1 MRKRIVIGVVAV
13 LAAVGAGVPV
23 APAGASAASDPRARA
38 SVEGRYAVGVRT
50 ETFVDTSRAT
60 DANGTYPGA
69 PDRTLATTIW
79 YPAEGSPGAAD
90 VAGAPAIRG
99 RRFPLLVFAH
109 GFTATG
115 PAYGLLLRRIASAG
129 YVVAA
134 PTFPLSNGA
143 APGGPRLVDVVNQP
157 ADVRFVIDELLRL
170 DADPASPYGSVLWRR
185 RIAVAG
191 HSLGAVT
198 TLGMLNSC
206 CRDGR
211 VDAYIPLSGVEVALP
226 GGSYTYDF
234 RAPLLLIHG
243 DQDTTVPLAGSQSAF
258 AGAHGPK
265 FLLNLLGGSHVPFG
279 PPYGDVIIDTM
290 IHFLD
295 RYLKGA
301 PGSIRAMVQDG
312 NLAGAAQLTRG
323 Q

>member
-1 MRKRIVIGVVAV
+1 MGKRIVVAVLAV
-13 LAAVGAGVPV
+13 LAAVGAGVP
-23 APAGASAASDPRARA
+23 ASPAGATDPRAEA

-50 ETFVDTSRAT
+50 ETFVDESRPT

-79 YPAEGSPGAAD
+79 YPAEGTPGAAD

-143 APGGPRLVDVVNQP
+143 APGGPRLIDVFNQP

-185 RIAVAG
+185 RIAAAG
-191 HSLGAVT
+191 HSLGGVT
-198 TLGMLNSC
+198 TLGLLNSC

-211 VDAYIPLSGVEVALP
+211 IDAYIPMSGVEVPFP

-234 RAPLLLIHG
+234 RAPLLLVHG
-243 DQDTTVPLAGSQSAF
+243 EDDGTVPFAASQSAF

-265 FLLNLLGGSHVPFG
+265 FLLNLLDGSHVPF
-279 PPYGDVIIDTM
+279 
-290 IHFLD
+290 
-295 RYLKGA
+295 
-301 PGSIRAMVQDG
+301 
-312 NLAGAAQLTRG
+312 
-323 Q
+323 